1 LEQQYSANEI
11 IISGGKMKFTPFGIR
26 SQEFNRTVRGYD
38 RDEVKAFLE
47 KLSDEFERMQ
57 SENDKFKNDLERAEE
72 QLREFK
78 RIEKNL
84 QTALLSATENS
95 SKAVESTKK
104 QTALIL
110 KEAELKASQMIE
122 NAKEAAN
129 RTRDSVLK
137 LREEKK
143 LLVARIKALIDT
155 QASLLEFNVENIETK
170 PNKKQKTKIEEQ
182 FDDQTEIN
190 VDDILEKLL

>member
-1 LEQQYSANEI
+1 
-11 IISGGKMKFTPFGIR
+11 MKFTPFGIR

-47 KLSDEFERMQ
+47 KIADEFERM
-57 SENDKFKNDLERAEE
+57 ENENSKFKFDLEKMDE
-72 QLREFK
+72 QLKEFK
-78 RIEKNL
+78 RLEKNL
-84 QTALLSATENS
+84 QTAFLSATETS

-110 KEAELKASQMIE
+110 KEAELKAAQLVE

-129 RTRDSVLK
+129 KTRDSVLK

-155 QASLLEFNVENIETK
+155 QASLLEFNVENIDTK
-170 PNKKQKTKIEEQ
+170 PKKKQPTKTEDQ
-182 FDDQTEIN
+182 VDDQSEIN